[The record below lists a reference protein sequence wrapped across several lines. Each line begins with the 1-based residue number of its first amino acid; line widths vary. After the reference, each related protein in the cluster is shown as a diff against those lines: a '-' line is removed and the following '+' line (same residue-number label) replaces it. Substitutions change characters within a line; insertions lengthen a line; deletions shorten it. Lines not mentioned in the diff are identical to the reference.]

1 MRLVLRHEPTKYGL
15 VLDVNGWTAVDELL
29 AAAQRAG
36 VPLTRPLMEQVIG
49 DNEKQRFALSDDGSQ
64 VRARQGHSVEVD
76 LGLAPVTPPET
87 LCHGTAAT
95 SVDAIRRAGSQRRSR
110 QHVHLSPDEETAI
123 KVGQRHG
130 KPVVLRVQ
138 AAALHRA
145 GHQFFLSEN
154 GVWLV
159 DAVPPEFLA

>member
-36 VPLTRPLMEQVIG
+36 VPLTRPLMEQVIA

>member
-36 VPLTRPLMEQVIG
+36 VPLTRPLMEQVIA

-76 LGLAPVTPPET
+76 LGLAPVTPLET

>member
-36 VPLTRPLMEQVIG
+36 VPLTRPLMEQVIA

-64 VRARQGHSVEVD
+64 VRTRQGHSVEVD

-87 LCHGTAAT
+87 LFHGTAAT